1 MLRKFNYV
9 NKMLKELESSPAP
22 LTTQG
27 LCQHLSAVVDWQ
39 ICSCFTL
46 QIQPNQLCGGGDTNS
61 FLFVEFFPTPT
72 PFSTKSKSILSTFPD

>member
-27 LCQHLSAVVDWQ
+27 LCQHLSAVVDW
-39 ICSCFTL
+39 L
-46 QIQPNQLCGGGDTNS
+46 
-61 FLFVEFFPTPT
+61 
-72 PFSTKSKSILSTFPD
+72 